1 MYHYACT
8 HFGLERMLHVC
19 YMYVTCM
26 LHACYMYVTCVL
38 HVCYM
43 HVACDFKPIIIN
55 VIAGAVD
62 VCKGF
67 LCME

>member
-1 MYHYACT
+1 MH
-8 HFGLERMLHVC
+8 
-19 YMYVTCM
+19 VTCM
-26 LHACYMYVTCVL
+26 LHVCNMYVACYMYVTCVL

-43 HVACDFKPIIIN
+43 HVACDFEPIIIN
-55 VIAGAVD
+55 VVAEAVD